1 MTIEQLVSVLNNVEV
16 KGDVN
21 KEIEFITHDSRRVR
35 KNTLFVCI
43 CGTRV
48 DGNKF
53 IPQAIEAGAC
63 AIMTEKDVEV
73 PADITVIKVPNM
85 REAMELAV
93 PYFYDYP
100 GKKMRMIGVTGTNGK
115 TSSTY
120 MLRDIL
126 RKAGYKVGVIGTIK
140 IMIEDEEMPIHN
152 TTPDVIDLQEILDK
166 MYKQNIDYVV
176 MEVSSHALDMNRI
189 AGCEYDTAMFTN
201 LTQDHLDYHKTME
214 NYALAKAKL
223 FDSLSAP
230 NLVKSNKNAVINLD
244 DELGSKTMIEHTKCN
259 LITYGIKND
268 AVLKAENVEIKAS
281 GASFDV
287 KYKDD
292 CVHFDLKVTG
302 MFNVYNILGVIG
314 VALAEKISF
323 DLIKETLN
331 KTGYTKALE
340 NENSVEAETR
350 IENLEEFLTVA
361 IEFEEESADNTL
373 AEFLENITL
382 SSDIDGMEDQDNSI
396 TLMTLHSAKG
406 LEFPVVFLVGMEEG
420 IFPGYKS
427 IGEEKE
433 LEEERRL
440 FYVGITRAKEYLHLT
455 CAKRRTIFGST
466 SYNQVSR
473 FVKEIPK
480 EILDGYDE
488 VLGEKTRDDSFR
500 DSGYKWEYGN
510 SSFNNSR
517 VKTYNIDTYKVP
529 TKATATSEKT
539 TGFAFKTAESFLNS
553 LNKKQN
559 TVDISQYKEG
569 QRVYHKKF
577 GEGTINKLES
587 EGDDYKVDISF
598 DKSGNKRLMAKFA
611 GLQIID

>member
-126 RKAGYKVGVIGTIK
+126 CKAGYKVGVIGTIK

-292 CVHFDLKVTG
+292 CVHFDLKVIG

-323 DLIKETLN
+323 DIIKETLEAFEAVAGRFELVRQGQDFSVIVDYAHTPDGLEN
-331 KTGYTKALE
+331 VLKTAREIAKKRLIVVFGCGGDRDRTKRPIMGRIAAQLADVVIATSDNPRTEDPEFILSEVEAGVLPALHGNFHEKITDRRTAIFRAIELAQKDDIVLIAGKGHENYQILKTGTIHFDDKE
-340 NENSVEAETR
+340 
-350 IENLEEFLTVA
+350 VA
-361 IEFEEESADNTL
+361 I
-373 AEFLENITL
+373 
-382 SSDIDGMEDQDNSI
+382 
-396 TLMTLHSAKG
+396 
-406 LEFPVVFLVGMEEG
+406 
-420 IFPGYKS
+420 
-427 IGEEKE
+427 
-433 LEEERRL
+433 
-440 FYVGITRAKEYLHLT
+440 
-455 CAKRRTIFGST
+455 
-466 SYNQVSR
+466 
-473 FVKEIPK
+473 
-480 EILDGYDE
+480 
-488 VLGEKTRDDSFR
+488 
-500 DSGYKWEYGN
+500 
-510 SSFNNSR
+510 
-517 VKTYNIDTYKVP
+517 
-529 TKATATSEKT
+529 KAIRGK
-539 TGFAFKTAESFLNS
+539 
-553 LNKKQN
+553 
-559 TVDISQYKEG
+559 
-569 QRVYHKKF
+569 
-577 GEGTINKLES
+577 IN
-587 EGDDYKVDISF
+587 G
-598 DKSGNKRLMAKFA
+598 
-611 GLQIID
+611 

>member
-126 RKAGYKVGVIGTIK
+126 RKTGYKVGVIGTIK

-230 NLVKSNKNAVINLD
+230 NLVKTNKNAVINLD

-323 DLIKETLN
+323 DIIKETLEAFEAVAGRFELVRQGQDFSVIVDYAHTPDGLEN
-331 KTGYTKALE
+331 VLKTAREIAKKRLIVVFGCGGDRDRTKRPIMGRIAAQLADVVIATSDNPRTEDPEFILSEVEAGVLPALHGNFHEKITDRRTAIFRAIELAQKDDIVLIAGKGHENYQILKTGTIHFDDKE
-340 NENSVEAETR
+340 
-350 IENLEEFLTVA
+350 VA
-361 IEFEEESADNTL
+361 IEA
-373 AEFLENITL
+373 IR
-382 SSDIDGMEDQDNSI
+382 G
-396 TLMTLHSAKG
+396 K
-406 LEFPVVFLVGMEEG
+406 
-420 IFPGYKS
+420 
-427 IGEEKE
+427 
-433 LEEERRL
+433 
-440 FYVGITRAKEYLHLT
+440 
-455 CAKRRTIFGST
+455 
-466 SYNQVSR
+466 
-473 FVKEIPK
+473 
-480 EILDGYDE
+480 
-488 VLGEKTRDDSFR
+488 
-500 DSGYKWEYGN
+500 
-510 SSFNNSR
+510 
-517 VKTYNIDTYKVP
+517 
-529 TKATATSEKT
+529 
-539 TGFAFKTAESFLNS
+539 
-553 LNKKQN
+553 
-559 TVDISQYKEG
+559 
-569 QRVYHKKF
+569 
-577 GEGTINKLES
+577 IN
-587 EGDDYKVDISF
+587 G
-598 DKSGNKRLMAKFA
+598 
-611 GLQIID
+611 

>member
-120 MLRDIL
+120 MLRDIS

-230 NLVKSNKNAVINLD
+230 NLVKTNKNAVINLD

-323 DLIKETLN
+323 DIIKETLEAFEAVAGRFELVRQGQDFSVIVDYAHTPDGLEN
-331 KTGYTKALE
+331 VLKTAREIAKKRLIVVFGCGGDRDRTKRPIMGRIAAQLADVVIATSDNPRTEDPEFILSEVEAGVLPALHGNFHEKITDRRTAIFRAIELAQKDDIVLIAGKGHENYQILKTGTIHFDDKE
-340 NENSVEAETR
+340 
-350 IENLEEFLTVA
+350 VA
-361 IEFEEESADNTL
+361 IEA
-373 AEFLENITL
+373 IR
-382 SSDIDGMEDQDNSI
+382 G
-396 TLMTLHSAKG
+396 K
-406 LEFPVVFLVGMEEG
+406 
-420 IFPGYKS
+420 
-427 IGEEKE
+427 
-433 LEEERRL
+433 
-440 FYVGITRAKEYLHLT
+440 
-455 CAKRRTIFGST
+455 
-466 SYNQVSR
+466 
-473 FVKEIPK
+473 
-480 EILDGYDE
+480 
-488 VLGEKTRDDSFR
+488 
-500 DSGYKWEYGN
+500 
-510 SSFNNSR
+510 
-517 VKTYNIDTYKVP
+517 
-529 TKATATSEKT
+529 
-539 TGFAFKTAESFLNS
+539 
-553 LNKKQN
+553 
-559 TVDISQYKEG
+559 
-569 QRVYHKKF
+569 
-577 GEGTINKLES
+577 IN
-587 EGDDYKVDISF
+587 G
-598 DKSGNKRLMAKFA
+598 
-611 GLQIID
+611 

>member
-126 RKAGYKVGVIGTIK
+126 CKAGYKVGVIGTIK

-292 CVHFDLKVTG
+292 CVHFDLKVIG

-323 DLIKETLN
+323 DIIKETLEAFEAVAGRFELVRQGQDFSVIVDYAHTPDGLEN
-331 KTGYTKALE
+331 VLKTAREIAKKRLIVVFGCGGDRDRTKRPIMGRIAAQLADVVIATSDNPRTEDPEFILSEVEAGVLPALHGNFHEKITDRRTAIFRAIELAQKDDIVLIAGKGHENYQILKTGTIHFDDKE
-340 NENSVEAETR
+340 
-350 IENLEEFLTVA
+350 VA
-361 IEFEEESADNTL
+361 IEA
-373 AEFLENITL
+373 IR
-382 SSDIDGMEDQDNSI
+382 G
-396 TLMTLHSAKG
+396 K
-406 LEFPVVFLVGMEEG
+406 
-420 IFPGYKS
+420 
-427 IGEEKE
+427 
-433 LEEERRL
+433 
-440 FYVGITRAKEYLHLT
+440 
-455 CAKRRTIFGST
+455 
-466 SYNQVSR
+466 
-473 FVKEIPK
+473 
-480 EILDGYDE
+480 
-488 VLGEKTRDDSFR
+488 
-500 DSGYKWEYGN
+500 
-510 SSFNNSR
+510 
-517 VKTYNIDTYKVP
+517 
-529 TKATATSEKT
+529 
-539 TGFAFKTAESFLNS
+539 
-553 LNKKQN
+553 
-559 TVDISQYKEG
+559 
-569 QRVYHKKF
+569 
-577 GEGTINKLES
+577 IN
-587 EGDDYKVDISF
+587 G
-598 DKSGNKRLMAKFA
+598 
-611 GLQIID
+611 

>member
-85 REAMELAV
+85 REAMEFAV

-126 RKAGYKVGVIGTIK
+126 RKTGYKVGVIGTIK

-323 DLIKETLN
+323 DLIKETLEAFEAVAGRFELVRQGQDFSVIVDYAHTPDGLEN
-331 KTGYTKALE
+331 VLKTAREIAKKRLIVVFGCGGDRDRTKRPIMGRIAAQLADVVIATSDNPRTEDPEFILSEVEAGVLPALHGNFHEKITDRRTAIFRAIELAQKDDIVLIAGKGHENYQILKTGTIHFDDKE
-340 NENSVEAETR
+340 
-350 IENLEEFLTVA
+350 VA
-361 IEFEEESADNTL
+361 IEA
-373 AEFLENITL
+373 IR
-382 SSDIDGMEDQDNSI
+382 G
-396 TLMTLHSAKG
+396 K
-406 LEFPVVFLVGMEEG
+406 
-420 IFPGYKS
+420 
-427 IGEEKE
+427 
-433 LEEERRL
+433 
-440 FYVGITRAKEYLHLT
+440 
-455 CAKRRTIFGST
+455 
-466 SYNQVSR
+466 
-473 FVKEIPK
+473 
-480 EILDGYDE
+480 
-488 VLGEKTRDDSFR
+488 
-500 DSGYKWEYGN
+500 
-510 SSFNNSR
+510 
-517 VKTYNIDTYKVP
+517 
-529 TKATATSEKT
+529 
-539 TGFAFKTAESFLNS
+539 
-553 LNKKQN
+553 
-559 TVDISQYKEG
+559 
-569 QRVYHKKF
+569 
-577 GEGTINKLES
+577 IN
-587 EGDDYKVDISF
+587 G
-598 DKSGNKRLMAKFA
+598 
-611 GLQIID
+611 

>member
-176 MEVSSHALDMNRI
+176 MEVSSFGLVQKRTGNIHFKI
-189 AGCEYDTAMFTN
+189 GVFTN

-214 NYALAKAKL
+214 EYYKAKKML
-223 FDSLSAP
+223 FDISDI
-230 NLVKSNKNAVINLD
+230 AVCDID
-244 DELGSKTMIEHTKCN
+244 DDYGKRLFSEITCEKYSYSIKGEADYFADMIK
-259 LITYGIKND
+259 
-268 AVLKAENVEIKAS
+268 VSAS
-281 GASFDV
+281 GSQFWYCGNS
-287 KYKDD
+287 KSYK
-292 CVHFDLKVTG
+292 
-302 MFNVYNILGVIG
+302 
-314 VALAEKISF
+314 
-323 DLIKETLN
+323 
-331 KTGYTKALE
+331 
-340 NENSVEAETR
+340 VE
-350 IENLEEFLTVA
+350 
-361 IEFEEESADNTL
+361 
-373 AEFLENITL
+373 
-382 SSDIDGMEDQDNSI
+382 
-396 TLMTLHSAKG
+396 TLMTGSFNVANLTGAITVCLKLG
-406 LEFPVVFLVGMEEG
+406 V
-420 IFPGYKS
+420 S
-427 IGEEKE
+427 IEK
-433 LEEERRL
+433 
-440 FYVGITRAKEYLHLT
+440 
-455 CAKRRTIFGST
+455 
-466 SYNQVSR
+466 
-473 FVKEIPK
+473 
-480 EILDGYDE
+480 ILE
-488 VLGEKTRDDSFR
+488 VLKNHTGVKGRCEVIPTGKDFSVICDYAHTPDAIENILASKYEQIVFEK
-500 DSGYKWEYGN
+500 
-510 SSFNNSR
+510 
-517 VKTYNIDTYKVP
+517 
-529 TKATATSEKT
+529 
-539 TGFAFKTAESFLNS
+539 
-553 LNKKQN
+553 
-559 TVDISQYKEG
+559 
-569 QRVYHKKF
+569 
-577 GEGTINKLES
+577 
-587 EGDDYKVDISF
+587 
-598 DKSGNKRLMAKFA
+598 
-611 GLQIID
+611 

>member
-201 LTQDHLDYHKTME
+201 LTQDHLDYHKTIE
-214 NYALAKAKL
+214 EYIRVKNSFFADETLKIINADEPRAYCNPSKL
-223 FDSLSAP
+223 Y
-230 NLVKSNKNAVINLD
+230 
-244 DELGSKTMIEHTKCN
+244 
-259 LITYGIKND
+259 TYGIESN
-268 AVLKAENVEIKAS
+268 AN
-281 GASFDV
+281 
-287 KYKDD
+287 
-292 CVHFDLKVTG
+292 LKVNAYSLDHPMCAHIRYNPFYGKQAKNLAPQEQSEETLIEVPLYGKHNLYNVLGALLCVKRLCMEPALCSNLDLNSDISISIESIAKKLENFGGVEGRMEVVSQNPLVIVDFAHTHDG
-302 MFNVYNILGVIG
+302 MRQIFESFKTKKIVVLFGAGGDRDRKEDMYRFGNSQPSSRTCQNSRQDEVPFFLRTESVA
-314 VALAEKISF
+314 ALARSRQ
-323 DLIKETLN
+323 
-331 KTGYTKALE
+331 
-340 NENSVEAETR
+340 SVCYNGKRAWFESQDSQTCR
-350 IENLEEFLTVA
+350 IVA
-361 IEFEEESADNTL
+361 RYRQGA
-373 AEFLENITL
+373 
-382 SSDIDGMEDQDNSI
+382 
-396 TLMTLHSAKG
+396 
-406 LEFPVVFLVGMEEG
+406 
-420 IFPGYKS
+420 
-427 IGEEKE
+427 
-433 LEEERRL
+433 
-440 FYVGITRAKEYLHLT
+440 
-455 CAKRRTIFGST
+455 
-466 SYNQVSR
+466 
-473 FVKEIPK
+473 
-480 EILDGYDE
+480 
-488 VLGEKTRDDSFR
+488 
-500 DSGYKWEYGN
+500 
-510 SSFNNSR
+510 
-517 VKTYNIDTYKVP
+517 
-529 TKATATSEKT
+529 
-539 TGFAFKTAESFLNS
+539 
-553 LNKKQN
+553 
-559 TVDISQYKEG
+559 G
-569 QRVYHKKF
+569 Q
-577 GEGTINKLES
+577 
-587 EGDDYKVDISF
+587 
-598 DKSGNKRLMAKFA
+598 
-611 GLQIID
+611 